1 MSEPDDLRSRL
12 EALNRA
18 RLEGRLVPGTAVPAR
33 QADHEVPTRLE
44 DVAPGRAIDGPAGT
58 CYQVSARVSLLG
70 PKGRDLVRQY
80 PVALAA
86 ARASPALYEDLA
98 GLAAGPPDTALF
110 VDLET
115 CGFAG
120 NPLFLVGAM
129 WWDRDDFHIAQLLAR
144 DYSEE
149 KAVTHAAAGLVAA
162 RPVLVSFNGKSFDW
176 PMLRERAA
184 VNRVSMPEPQTHC
197 DLLHVSRRVWPSL
210 PNHRLTTLETSLCRR
225 RRTGD
230 IDGAA
235 IPEAYHGFVR
245 TGDARII
252 GDILRH
258 NLWDLMTLAELV
270 ARMLADPSG
279 P

>member
-1 MSEPDDLRSRL
+1 VLPVLGEELSRL
-12 EALNRA
+12 A
-18 RLEGRLVPGTAVPAR
+18 
-33 QADHEVPTRLE
+33 
-44 DVAPGRAIDGPAGT
+44 
-58 CYQVSARVSLLG
+58 
-70 PKGRDLVRQY
+70 
-80 PVALAA
+80 
-86 ARASPALYEDLA
+86 ASPPES
-98 GLAAGPPDTALF
+98 ALF
-110 VDLET
+110 IDLET

-120 NPLFLVGAM
+120 NPLFLIGAM

-149 KAVTHAAAGLVAA
+149 KAVTHAAAQLVAD
-162 RPVLVSFNGKSFDW
+162 RPALVSFNGKSFDW

-184 VNRVSMPEPQTHC
+184 VNRVSMPEPQAHC
-197 DLLHVSRRVWPSL
+197 DLLHLSRRVWPTL

-258 NLWDLMTLAELV
+258 NLWDLMTLAELI
-270 ARMLADPSG
+270 ALMLTDPSSR
-279 P
+279 

>member
-184 VNRVSMPEPQTHC
+184 VIRVSMPHPQAHC
-197 DLLHVSRRVWPSL
+197 DLLHLSRRVWPSL
-210 PNHRLTTLETSLCRR
+210 PNHRLTTLETNLCRR

>member
-1 MSEPDDLRSRL
+1 MAEPDDLRSRL

-18 RLEGRLVPGTAVPAR
+18 RLEGKLVPATSVPAAQPDRKALR
-33 QADHEVPTRLE
+33 QLE
-44 DVAPGRAIDGPAGT
+44 KVAPGRSIDGPAGT

-70 PKGRDLVRQY
+70 PNGQSLVEQY
-80 PVALAA
+80 PAALAS
-86 ARASPALYEDLA
+86 ARATPVLGEDLPR
-98 GLAAGPPDTALF
+98 LASSPLGSALF
-110 VDLET
+110 IDLET

-120 NPLFLVGAM
+120 NPLFLIGAM
-129 WWDRDDFHIAQLLAR
+129 WWDRDDFQIAQLLAR

-149 KAVTHAAAGLVAA
+149 KGVTHAAARLVAA

-197 DLLHVSRRVWPSL
+197 DLLHLSRRVWPSL

-270 ARMLADPSG
+270 ALMLTDPSG
-279 P
+279 R